1 MKNKIILLIM
11 VIPLLFMLVVYGV
24 GKTISVVVD
33 IPVSGIQITS
43 QHEDGLLSLD
53 MAEYKGDFRLEAQ
66 VLPAEAKNR
75 GYSITVDPVDSENA
89 PISFTNDGTLVIN
102 DTGKAKV
109 TVTSDERA
117 FTDSIIVSVT
127 SSKLINL
134 YPSLT
139 KDDVFN
145 PEAVVLTPS
154 TEEGV
159 DYEATIKSGSYHMSV
174 AMHPSN
180 LSHSNLHWESDD
192 ENAIRVNALG
202 EMKAMLS
209 GTTYVTVSSPDGI
222 HGNLE
227 KKIKFNVETPSSITV
242 NGGGNGGTVFVSNEL
257 LTSTMV
263 LELPEGK
270 TKDDLKIEGEGV
282 TVDSVT
288 TPFSK
293 GNGVLVKLSFIDTK
307 AKQVRFSV
315 DGFSTFN
322 AVNLSFRNFAFDLTS
337 RTHLEYNKTNNGPD
351 GWSINYMFQKV
362 DSSVTYVV
370 DEKVHLEGVTYNWTA
385 NNDNVTITN
394 NNDGTASIKANKTGT
409 TILTVRANGEQLD
422 EPVYVQKTVTVVR
435 PIMSIEFQENTK
447 THGIGNF
454 LAVGDSRYNGKTLQR
469 DRVSQKMLLTYGN
482 GDVEGYAGKD
492 IIFESSDETVA
503 KPFLTIDDFKVDV
516 VSTGTV
522 TFTAKWKYGPYF
534 GESVSSHITLTAV
547 KDGVNVATYADLRT
561 ATEAK
566 KPVVLTDNV
575 MLGKKGATVSELESF
590 ATKMPTTYD
599 WTFYANQGLE
609 RPTVYYLINFQ
620 NDLYGNG
627 FEINGDYITRATDAT
642 GQPLLFKGPLDFVS
656 ARSMAS
662 VKAQDN
668 IVFLVSGDNVTIN
681 NVSLK
686 GCSDESLYNEG
697 KFELSLLNYV
707 GTTLEI
713 SSNATVK
720 NCRISNGRT
729 VTRVFGGD
737 GSKPIVDSIDEVD
750 VENERIN
757 VSIES
762 SIMTMAREFLLK
774 VGSNRAIKHNGNNN
788 NLGVGKLTKANG
800 GLYQP
805 YDYNNNTDD
814 YFYDT
819 YVLTDVTLKNS
830 VLASS
835 GIFAIGME
843 THFAGEM
850 LAGTGG
856 ISLDYW
862 KNLAATALP
871 SVLRMVGDVR
881 ILDWKNMAN
890 VDSSTL
896 IETSNL
902 TENLQF
908 LKLDIAKMLESF
920 AGTTGYE
927 DIIDKKGEEYR
938 VHSGIAMYGGGHN
951 YSYVDFTNMTSE
963 MFADYNVNLSILTKD
978 ATGNL
983 RPETD
988 PLYLQGSM
996 LPMAAGG
1003 SDFKF
1008 YMYNTDSTLSY
1019 EKQQQLIESNEAY
1032 VVIPA

>member
-11 VIPLLFMLVVYGV
+11 IIPLLFMLVVYGV

-43 QHEDGLLSLD
+43 QHENGLLSLD

-139 KDDVFN
+139 EDVF
-145 PEAVVLTPS
+145 ESAVALTPS

-159 DYEATIKSGSYHMSV
+159 DYEATIESGSYHMSV
-174 AMHPSN
+174 SMHPSN
-180 LSHSNLHWESDD
+180 LSHSNLSWKSDD
-192 ENAIRVNALG
+192 ENAISVNALG
-202 EMKAMLS
+202 AMKAMLS

-227 KKIKFNVETPSSITV
+227 KKIKFNVTKAGPPSGITV
-242 NGGGNGGTVFVSNEL
+242 NGGYGGTVFVSNEL
-257 LTSTMV
+257 RTSTMV

-270 TKDDLKIEGEGV
+270 TKDDLKIDGEGV
-282 TVDSVT
+282 TVDSVET
-288 TPFSK
+288 LSK
-293 GNGVLVKLSFIDTK
+293 GNRVLVKMSFALT
-307 AKQVRFSV
+307 ATQVKFSV
-315 DGFSTFN
+315 DGLSTFN
-322 AVNLSFRNFAFDLTS
+322 VVNLSFSNFAFDLTS
-337 RTHLEYNKTNNGPD
+337 RTHLEYNKTNDGSD
-351 GWSINYMFQKV
+351 GWSINDMFQKV

-370 DEKVHLEGVTYNWTA
+370 DEEVHLEGVTYNWTT
-385 NNDNVTITN
+385 NNDNVTVTN

-409 TILTVRANGEQLD
+409 TVLTVRAMKDGEQ
-422 EPVYVQKTVTVVR
+422 VGKTVQKTVTIVR
-435 PIMSIEFQENTK
+435 PIMSVEFQENTK

-482 GDVEGYAGKD
+482 GDIEGYAGKD

-503 KPFLTIDDFKVDV
+503 KSFLTIDDFKIDV

-547 KDGVNVATYADLRT
+547 KDGVNVSTYADLKT

-856 ISLDYW
+856 ISLDFW

-881 ILDWKNMAN
+881 ILDWKNMKN

-988 PLYLQGSM
+988 PLYMQGSM

-1003 SDFKF
+1003 ADFKF

>member
-1 MKNKIILLIM
+1 MKNKVILLIM
-11 VIPLLFMLVVYGV
+11 MIPLLFMLVVYGV
-24 GKTISVVVD
+24 SKTISIVVD

-43 QHEDGLLSLD
+43 QHENGLLSLD

-75 GYSITVDPVDSENA
+75 GYSITVDPVDSETA
-89 PISFTNDGTLVIN
+89 PISFASDGTLVIN

-139 KDDVFN
+139 EDVF
-145 PEAVVLTPS
+145 ESAVALTPS

-159 DYEATIKSGSYHMSV
+159 DYEATIESGSYHMSV

-180 LSHSNLHWESDD
+180 LSHSNLLWESDD
-192 ENAIRVNALG
+192 ENAISVNALG
-202 EMKAMLS
+202 AMKAMLS

-227 KKIKFNVETPSSITV
+227 KKIKFNVTKTETPSGITV
-242 NGGGNGGTVFVSNEL
+242 NGGNGGTVFVSNEL
-257 LTSTMV
+257 PTSTMV

-270 TKDDLKIEGEGV
+270 TAADLDIEGAGV

-288 TPFSK
+288 TLSK
-293 GNGVLVKLSFIDTK
+293 DNRVLVKMSFLTS
-307 AKQVRFSV
+307 ATQVKFSV
-315 DGFSTFN
+315 DGLSTFN
-322 AVNLSFRNFAFDLTS
+322 VVNLSFSNFAFDLTS
-337 RTHLEYNKTNNGPD
+337 RTHLEYNKTNDGSD
-351 GWSINYMFQKV
+351 GWSINDMFQKV

-370 DEKVHLEGVTYNWTA
+370 DEEVHLEGVTYNWTT
-385 NNDNVTITN
+385 NNDNITVTN

-409 TILTVRANGEQLD
+409 TVLSVRAMKDGEQ
-422 EPVYVQKTVTVVR
+422 VGKTVQKTVSVVR

-454 LAVGDSRYNGKTLQR
+454 LAVGDSRYNGKALQR

-492 IIFESSDETVA
+492 IIFESSDEAVA

-534 GESVSSHITLTAV
+534 GESVSSRITLTAV
-547 KDGVNVATYADLRT
+547 KDGVNVSTYADLRT

-575 MLGKKGATVSELESF
+575 MLGKKDATVSELESF
-590 ATKMPTTYD
+590 ATKMPTTFD

-737 GSKPIVDSIDEVD
+737 GSKPIVNSIDEVD
-750 VENERIN
+750 VENERIH

-762 SIMTMAREFLLK
+762 SIMTMAREFILK
-774 VGSNRAIKHNGNNN
+774 IGSNRAIKHDGNNK
-788 NLGVGKLTKANG
+788 NLDAGKLTKANG
-800 GLYQP
+800 SLYKP

-814 YFYDT
+814 YFYNT

-843 THFAGEM
+843 AHFAGEM

-856 ISLDYW
+856 ISLDFW

-881 ILDWKNMAN
+881 LLDWKNMSN

-927 DIIDKKGEEYR
+927 DIIDKKGEEHR

>member
-1 MKNKIILLIM
+1 MKNKVILLIM
-11 VIPLLFMLVVYGV
+11 MIPLLFMLVVYGV
-24 GKTISVVVD
+24 SKTISIVVD

-43 QHEDGLLSLD
+43 QHENGLLSLD

-89 PISFTNDGTLVIN
+89 PISFASDGTLVIN

-139 KDDVFN
+139 EDVF
-145 PEAVVLTPS
+145 ESAVALTPS

-159 DYEATIKSGSYHMSV
+159 DYEATIESGSYHMSV

-180 LSHSNLHWESDD
+180 LSHSNLSWKSDD

-227 KKIKFNVETPSSITV
+227 KKIKFNVTKTETPSGITV
-242 NGGGNGGTVFVSNEL
+242 NGGNGGTVFVSNEL
-257 LTSTMV
+257 PTSTMV

-270 TKDDLKIEGEGV
+270 TAADLDIEGAGV

-288 TPFSK
+288 TLSK
-293 GNGVLVKLSFIDTK
+293 DNRVLVKMSFLTS
-307 AKQVRFSV
+307 ATQVKFSV
-315 DGFSTFN
+315 DGLSTFN
-322 AVNLSFRNFAFDLTS
+322 VVNLSFSNFAFDLTS
-337 RTHLEYNKTNNGPD
+337 RTHLEYNKTNDGSD
-351 GWSINYMFQKV
+351 GWSINDMFQKV

-370 DEKVHLEGVTYNWTA
+370 DEEVHLEGVTYNWAT
-385 NNDNVTITN
+385 NNDNIIVTN

-409 TILTVRANGEQLD
+409 TVLSVRAMKDGEQ
-422 EPVYVQKTVTVVR
+422 VGKTVQKTVTVVR

-454 LAVGDSRYNGKTLQR
+454 LAVGDSRYNGKALQR
-469 DRVSQKMLLTYGN
+469 DRVSQKMLLTFGN

-492 IIFESSDETVA
+492 IIFESSDEGVA
-503 KPFLTIDDFKVDV
+503 KPFLTIDDFKIDV
-516 VSTGTV
+516 VSTGKV

-534 GESVSSHITLTAV
+534 GESVFSHITLTAV
-547 KDGVNVATYADLRT
+547 KDGVNVSTYADLRT

-575 MLGKKGATVSELESF
+575 MLGKKDATITELESF
-590 ATKMPTTYD
+590 ATKMPTTFD

-627 FEINGDYITRATDAT
+627 FEINGDYMTRATDAT

-737 GSKPIVDSIDEVD
+737 GSKPIVNSIDEVD

-762 SIMTMAREFLLK
+762 SIMTMAREFILK
-774 VGSNRAIKHNGNNN
+774 VGSNRAIKHDGNNK
-788 NLGVGKLTKANG
+788 NLNAGMLTKANG
-800 GLYQP
+800 IPYQP

-814 YFYDT
+814 YFYNT

-862 KNLAATALP
+862 KNLAGTSLP
-871 SVLRMVGDVR
+871 SVLRLVGDVR
-881 ILDWKNMAN
+881 LLDWKNMSN

-920 AGTTGYE
+920 AGTAGYE
-927 DIIDKKGEEYR
+927 DIIDKKGEEKR

-988 PLYLQGSM
+988 PLYMQGSM

>member
-1 MKNKIILLIM
+1 MKNKVILLIM
-11 VIPLLFMLVVYGV
+11 MIPLLFMLVVYGV
-24 GKTISVVVD
+24 SKTISIVVD

-43 QHEDGLLSLD
+43 QHENGLLSLD

-75 GYSITVDPVDSENA
+75 GYSITVDPVDSETA
-89 PISFTNDGTLVIN
+89 PISFASDGTLVIN

-139 KDDVFN
+139 EDVF
-145 PEAVVLTPS
+145 ESAVALTPS

-159 DYEATIKSGSYHMSV
+159 DYEATIESGSYHMSV

-180 LSHSNLHWESDD
+180 LSHSNLSWKSDD
-192 ENAIRVNALG
+192 ENAISVNALG
-202 EMKAMLS
+202 AMKAMLS

-227 KKIKFNVETPSSITV
+227 KKIKFNVTKTETPSGITV
-242 NGGGNGGTVFVSNEL
+242 NGGNGGTVFLSNEL
-257 LTSTMV
+257 PTSTMV

-270 TKDDLKIEGEGV
+270 TAADLDIEGAGV

-288 TPFSK
+288 PLSK
-293 GNGVLVKLSFIDTK
+293 DNRVLVKMSFLTS
-307 AKQVRFSV
+307 ATQVKFSV
-315 DGFSTFN
+315 DGLSTFN
-322 AVNLSFRNFAFDLTS
+322 VVNLSFSNFAFDLTS
-337 RTHLEYNKTNNGPD
+337 RTHLEYNKTNDGSD
-351 GWSINYMFQKV
+351 GWSVNDMFQKV

-370 DEKVHLEGVTYNWTA
+370 DEEVHLEGVTYNWTT
-385 NNDNVTITN
+385 NNDNVTVTN

-409 TILTVRANGEQLD
+409 TVLTVRAMKDGEQ
-422 EPVYVQKTVTVVR
+422 VGKTVQKTVTVVR

-454 LAVGDSRYNGKTLQR
+454 LAVGDSRYNGKALQR

-492 IIFESSDETVA
+492 IIFESSDEAVA

-534 GESVSSHITLTAV
+534 GESVFSHITLTAV
-547 KDGVNVATYADLRT
+547 KDGVNVSTYADLRT

-575 MLGKKGATVSELESF
+575 MLGKKDATVSELESF
-590 ATKMPTTYD
+590 ATKMPTTFD

-737 GSKPIVDSIDEVD
+737 GSKPIVNSIDEVD

-762 SIMTMAREFLLK
+762 SIMTMAREFILK
-774 VGSNRAIKHNGNNN
+774 IGSNRAIKHDGNNK
-788 NLGVGKLTKANG
+788 NLNAGMLAKANG
-800 GLYQP
+800 SPYQP

-814 YFYDT
+814 YFYNT

-843 THFAGEM
+843 AHFAGEM

-862 KNLAATALP
+862 KNLAGTSLP
-871 SVLRMVGDVR
+871 SVLRLVGDVR
-881 ILDWKNMAN
+881 ILDWKNMSN

-920 AGTTGYE
+920 AGTPGYE

-1008 YMYNTDSTLSY
+1008 YMYNSDSTLSY
-1019 EKQQQLIESNEAY
+1019 DRQQQLIESNEAY

>member
-11 VIPLLFMLVVYGV
+11 IIPLLFMLVVYGV

-43 QHEDGLLSLD
+43 QHENGLLSLD

-75 GYSITVDPVDSENA
+75 GYSITVDPVDSETA

-139 KDDVFN
+139 EDVF
-145 PEAVVLTPS
+145 ESAVALTPS

-159 DYEATIKSGSYHMSV
+159 DYEATIESGSYHMSV
-174 AMHPSN
+174 SMHPSN
-180 LSHSNLHWESDD
+180 LSHSNLSWKSDD
-192 ENAIRVNALG
+192 ENALSVNALG
-202 EMKAMLS
+202 AMKAMLS

-227 KKIKFNVETPSSITV
+227 KKIKFNVTKTETPSGITV
-242 NGGGNGGTVFVSNEL
+242 NGGNGGTVFVSNEL
-257 LTSTMV
+257 PTSTMV

-270 TKDDLKIEGEGV
+270 TAADLDIEGAGV

-288 TPFSK
+288 TLSK
-293 GNGVLVKLSFIDTK
+293 NNRVLVKMSFLTS
-307 AKQVRFSV
+307 ATQVKFSV
-315 DGFSTFN
+315 DGLSTFN
-322 AVNLSFRNFAFDLTS
+322 VVNLSFSNFAFDLTS
-337 RTHLEYNKTNNGPD
+337 RTHLEYNKTNDGSD
-351 GWSINYMFQKV
+351 GWSINDMFQKV

-370 DEKVHLEGVTYNWTA
+370 DEEVHLEGVTYNWTT
-385 NNDNVTITN
+385 NNDNVTVTN

-409 TILTVRANGEQLD
+409 TVLTVRAMKDGEQ
-422 EPVYVQKTVTVVR
+422 VGKTVQKTVTVVR

-482 GDVEGYAGKD
+482 GDIEGYAGKD

-534 GESVSSHITLTAV
+534 GESVSSHITITAV
-547 KDGVNVATYADLRT
+547 KDGVNVSTYADLKT

-627 FEINGDYITRATDAT
+627 FELNGDYITRATDAT

-713 SSNATVK
+713 SSSATVK

-800 GLYQP
+800 SLYQP

-814 YFYDT
+814 YFYNT

-856 ISLDYW
+856 ISLDFW

-881 ILDWKNMAN
+881 ILDWKNMKN

-988 PLYLQGSM
+988 PLYMQGSM

-1003 SDFKF
+1003 ADFKF

>member
-11 VIPLLFMLVVYGV
+11 IIPLLFMLVVYGV

-43 QHEDGLLSLD
+43 QHENGLLSLD

-75 GYSITVDPVDSENA
+75 GYSITVDPVDSETA

-139 KDDVFN
+139 EDVF
-145 PEAVVLTPS
+145 ESAVALTPS

-159 DYEATIKSGSYHMSV
+159 DYEATIESGSYHMSV
-174 AMHPSN
+174 SMHPSN
-180 LSHSNLHWESDD
+180 LSHSNLSWKSDD
-192 ENAIRVNALG
+192 ENALSVNALG
-202 EMKAMLS
+202 AMKAMLS

-227 KKIKFNVETPSSITV
+227 KKIKFNVTKTETPSGITV
-242 NGGGNGGTVFVSNEL
+242 NGGNGGTVFVSNEL
-257 LTSTMV
+257 PTSTMV

-270 TKDDLKIEGEGV
+270 TAADLDIEGAGV

-288 TPFSK
+288 TLSK
-293 GNGVLVKLSFIDTK
+293 NNRVLVKMSFLTS
-307 AKQVRFSV
+307 ATQVKFSV
-315 DGFSTFN
+315 DGLSTFN
-322 AVNLSFRNFAFDLTS
+322 VVNLSFSNFAFDLTS
-337 RTHLEYNKTNNGPD
+337 RTHLEYNKTNDGSD
-351 GWSINYMFQKV
+351 GWSINDMFQKV

-370 DEKVHLEGVTYNWTA
+370 DEEVHLEGVTYNWTT
-385 NNDNVTITN
+385 NNDNVTVTN

-409 TILTVRANGEQLD
+409 TVLTVRAMKDGEQ
-422 EPVYVQKTVTVVR
+422 VGKTVQKTVTVVR

-482 GDVEGYAGKD
+482 GDIEGYAGKD

-534 GESVSSHITLTAV
+534 GESVSSHITITAV
-547 KDGVNVATYADLRT
+547 KDGVNVSTYADLKT

-627 FEINGDYITRATDAT
+627 FELNGDYITRATDAT

-713 SSNATVK
+713 SSSATVK

-814 YFYDT
+814 YFYNT

-856 ISLDYW
+856 ISLDFW

-881 ILDWKNMAN
+881 ILDWKNMKN

-988 PLYLQGSM
+988 PLYMQGSM

-1003 SDFKF
+1003 ADFKF

>member
-1 MKNKIILLIM
+1 MKNKVILLIM
-11 VIPLLFMLVVYGV
+11 MIPLLFMLVVYGV
-24 GKTISVVVD
+24 SKTISIVVD

-43 QHEDGLLSLD
+43 QHENGLLSLD

-89 PISFTNDGTLVIN
+89 PISFASDGTLVIN

-139 KDDVFN
+139 EDVF
-145 PEAVVLTPS
+145 ESAVALTPS

-159 DYEATIKSGSYHMSV
+159 DYEATIESGSYHMSV

-180 LSHSNLHWESDD
+180 LSHSNLSWESDD
-192 ENAIRVNALG
+192 ENAVSVNALG

-227 KKIKFNVETPSSITV
+227 KKIKFNVTKTETPSGITV
-242 NGGGNGGTVFVSNEL
+242 NGGNGGTVFVSNEL
-257 LTSTMV
+257 PTSTMV

-270 TKDDLKIEGEGV
+270 TAADLDIEGAGV

-288 TPFSK
+288 TLSK
-293 GNGVLVKLSFIDTK
+293 DNRVLVKMSFLTSST
-307 AKQVRFSV
+307 QVKFSV
-315 DGFSTFN
+315 DGLSTFN
-322 AVNLSFRNFAFDLTS
+322 VVNLSFSNFAFDLTS
-337 RTHLEYNKTNNGPD
+337 RTHLEYNKTNDGSD
-351 GWSINYMFQKV
+351 GWSVNDMFQKV

-370 DEKVHLEGVTYNWTA
+370 DEEVHLEGVTYNWTT
-385 NNDNVTITN
+385 NNDNVTVTN

-409 TILTVRANGEQLD
+409 TVLSVRAMKNGEQ
-422 EPVYVQKTVTVVR
+422 VGKTVQKTVTVVR

-454 LAVGDSRYNGKTLQR
+454 LAVGDSRYNGKALQR

-482 GDVEGYAGKD
+482 GNVEGYAGKD
-492 IIFESSDETVA
+492 IIFESSDEGVA

-522 TFTAKWKYGPYF
+522 TFAAKWKYGPYF
-534 GESVSSHITLTAV
+534 GESVFSHITLTAV
-547 KDGVNVATYADLRT
+547 KDGVNVSTYADLRT

-575 MLGKKGATVSELESF
+575 MLGKKDATVSELESF
-590 ATKMPTTYD
+590 ATKMPTTFD

-729 VTRVFGGD
+729 VTRIFGGD
-737 GSKPIVDSIDEVD
+737 GSKPIVNSIDEVD

-762 SIMTMAREFLLK
+762 SIMTMAREFILK
-774 VGSNRAIKHNGNNN
+774 VGSNRAIKHDGNNKN
-788 NLGVGKLTKANG
+788 IDAGKLTKANG
-800 GLYQP
+800 SLYKP

-814 YFYDT
+814 YFYNT

-843 THFAGEM
+843 AHFAGEM

-862 KNLAATALP
+862 KNLAGTSLP
-871 SVLRMVGDVR
+871 SVLRLVGDVR
-881 ILDWKNMAN
+881 ILDWKNMSN

-920 AGTTGYE
+920 AGTPGYE

-978 ATGNL
+978 ANGNP

-1008 YMYNTDSTLSY
+1008 YMYNSGSTLSY
-1019 EKQQQLIESNEAY
+1019 DRQQQLIESNEAY

>member
-1 MKNKIILLIM
+1 MKNKVILLIM
-11 VIPLLFMLVVYGV
+11 MIPLLFMLVVYGV
-24 GKTISVVVD
+24 SKTISIVVD

-43 QHEDGLLSLD
+43 QHENGLLSLD

-89 PISFTNDGTLVIN
+89 PISFASDGTLVIN

-139 KDDVFN
+139 EDVF
-145 PEAVVLTPS
+145 ESAVALTPS

-159 DYEATIKSGSYHMSV
+159 DYEATIESGSYHMSV

-180 LSHSNLHWESDD
+180 LSHSNLLWESDD

-227 KKIKFNVETPSSITV
+227 KKIKFNVTKTETPSGITV
-242 NGGGNGGTVFVSNEL
+242 NGGNGGTVFVSNEL
-257 LTSTMV
+257 PTSTMV

-270 TKDDLKIEGEGV
+270 TAADLEIEGAGV

-288 TPFSK
+288 TLSK
-293 GNGVLVKLSFIDTK
+293 DNRVLVKMSFLTS
-307 AKQVRFSV
+307 ATQVKFSV
-315 DGFSTFN
+315 DSLSTFN
-322 AVNLSFRNFAFDLTS
+322 VVNLSFSNFAFDLTS
-337 RTHLEYNKTNNGPD
+337 RTHLEYNKTNDGSD
-351 GWSINYMFQKV
+351 GWSVNDMFQKV

-370 DEKVHLEGVTYNWTA
+370 DEEVHLEGVTYNWTT
-385 NNDNVTITN
+385 NNDNITVTN

-409 TILTVRANGEQLD
+409 TVLSVRAMKNGEQ
-422 EPVYVQKTVTVVR
+422 VGKTVQKTVTVVR

-454 LAVGDSRYNGKTLQR
+454 LAVGDSRYNGKALQR

-482 GDVEGYAGKD
+482 GNVEGYAGKD
-492 IIFESSDETVA
+492 IIFESSDEAVA

-534 GESVSSHITLTAV
+534 GESVFSHITLTAV
-547 KDGVNVATYADLRT
+547 KDGVNVSTYADLRT

-575 MLGKKGATVSELESF
+575 MLGKKDATITELESF
-590 ATKMPTTYD
+590 ATKMPTTFD
-599 WTFYANQGLE
+599 WTFYANQGFE

-737 GSKPIVDSIDEVD
+737 GSKPIVNSIDEVD
-750 VENERIN
+750 IENERIN

-762 SIMTMAREFLLK
+762 SIMTMAREFILK
-774 VGSNRAIKHNGNNN
+774 VGSNRAIKHDGNNK
-788 NLGVGKLTKANG
+788 NLNAGKLAKANG
-800 GLYQP
+800 SPYQP

-814 YFYDT
+814 YFYNT

-862 KNLAATALP
+862 KNLAGTSLP
-871 SVLRMVGDVR
+871 SVLRLVGDVR
-881 ILDWKNMAN
+881 LLDWKNMSN

-920 AGTTGYE
+920 AGTPGYE

-978 ATGNL
+978 ANGNP

-1008 YMYNTDSTLSY
+1008 YMYNSGSTLSY
-1019 EKQQQLIESNEAY
+1019 DRQQQLIESNEAY

>member
-1 MKNKIILLIM
+1 MKNKVILLIM
-11 VIPLLFMLVVYGV
+11 MIPLLFMLVVYGV
-24 GKTISVVVD
+24 SKTISIVVD

-43 QHEDGLLSLD
+43 QHENGLLSLD

-75 GYSITVDPVDSENA
+75 GYSITVDPVDSETA
-89 PISFTNDGTLVIN
+89 PISFASDGTLVIN

-139 KDDVFN
+139 EDVF
-145 PEAVVLTPS
+145 ESAVALTPS

-159 DYEATIKSGSYHMSV
+159 DYEATIESGSYHMSV

-180 LSHSNLHWESDD
+180 LSHSNLSWESDD

-227 KKIKFNVETPSSITV
+227 KKIKFNVTKTETPSGITV
-242 NGGGNGGTVFVSNEL
+242 NGGNGGTVFVSNEL
-257 LTSTMV
+257 PTSTMV

-270 TKDDLKIEGEGV
+270 TAADLEIEGAGV

-288 TPFSK
+288 TLSK
-293 GNGVLVKLSFIDTK
+293 DNRVLVKMSFLTS
-307 AKQVRFSV
+307 ATQVKFSV
-315 DGFSTFN
+315 DGLSTFN
-322 AVNLSFRNFAFDLTS
+322 VVNLSFSNFAFDLTS
-337 RTHLEYNKTNNGPD
+337 RTHLEYNKTNDGSD
-351 GWSINYMFQKV
+351 GWSVNDMFQKV

-370 DEKVHLEGVTYNWTA
+370 DEEVHLEGVTYNWTT
-385 NNDNVTITN
+385 NNDNITVTN

-409 TILTVRANGEQLD
+409 TVLSVRAMKDGEQ
-422 EPVYVQKTVTVVR
+422 VGKTVQKTVTVVR

-492 IIFESSDETVA
+492 IIFESSDEGVA

-547 KDGVNVATYADLRT
+547 KDGVNVSTYADLRT

-575 MLGKKGATVSELESF
+575 MLGKKDATVSELESF
-590 ATKMPTTYD
+590 ATKMPTTFD

-737 GSKPIVDSIDEVD
+737 GSKPIVNSIDEVD

-762 SIMTMAREFLLK
+762 SIMTMAREFILK
-774 VGSNRAIKHNGNNN
+774 IGSNRAIKHDGNNK
-788 NLGVGKLTKANG
+788 NLNAGKLTKANG
-800 GLYQP
+800 SLYKP

-814 YFYDT
+814 YFYNT

-862 KNLAATALP
+862 KNLAGTSLP
-871 SVLRMVGDVR
+871 SVLRLVGDVR
-881 ILDWKNMAN
+881 LLDWKNMSN

-920 AGTTGYE
+920 AGTPGYE

-978 ATGNL
+978 ANGNP

>member
-1 MKNKIILLIM
+1 MKNKVILLIM
-11 VIPLLFMLVVYGV
+11 MIPLLFMLVVYGV
-24 GKTISVVVD
+24 SKTISIVVD

-43 QHEDGLLSLD
+43 QHENGLLSLD

-75 GYSITVDPVDSENA
+75 GYSITVDPVDSETA
-89 PISFTNDGTLVIN
+89 PISFASDGTLVIN

-139 KDDVFN
+139 EDVF
-145 PEAVVLTPS
+145 ESAVALTPS

-159 DYEATIKSGSYHMSV
+159 DYEATIESGSYHMSV

-180 LSHSNLHWESDD
+180 LSHSNLLWESDD
-192 ENAIRVNALG
+192 ENAISVNALG
-202 EMKAMLS
+202 AMKAMLS

-227 KKIKFNVETPSSITV
+227 KKIKFNVTKTETPSGITV
-242 NGGGNGGTVFVSNEL
+242 NGGNGGTVFVSNEL
-257 LTSTMV
+257 PTSTMV

-270 TKDDLKIEGEGV
+270 TAADLDIEGAGV

-288 TPFSK
+288 TLSK
-293 GNGVLVKLSFIDTK
+293 DNRVLVKMSFLTS
-307 AKQVRFSV
+307 ATQVKFSV
-315 DGFSTFN
+315 DGLSTFN
-322 AVNLSFRNFAFDLTS
+322 VVNLSFSNFAFDLTS
-337 RTHLEYNKTNNGPD
+337 RTHLEYNKTNDGSD
-351 GWSINYMFQKV
+351 GWSINDMFQKV

-370 DEKVHLEGVTYNWTA
+370 DEEVHLEGVTYNWTT
-385 NNDNVTITN
+385 NNDNITVTN

-409 TILTVRANGEQLD
+409 TVLSVRAMKDGEQ
-422 EPVYVQKTVTVVR
+422 VGKTVQKTVSVVR

-454 LAVGDSRYNGKTLQR
+454 LAVGDSRYNGKALQR

-492 IIFESSDETVA
+492 IIFESSDEAVA

-516 VSTGTV
+516 VSTGKV

-534 GESVSSHITLTAV
+534 GESVSSRITLTAV
-547 KDGVNVATYADLRT
+547 KDGVNVSTYADLRT

-575 MLGKKGATVSELESF
+575 MLGKKDATVSELESF
-590 ATKMPTTYD
+590 ATKMPTTFD

-737 GSKPIVDSIDEVD
+737 GSKPIVNSIDEVD
-750 VENERIN
+750 VENERIH

-762 SIMTMAREFLLK
+762 SIMTMAREFILK
-774 VGSNRAIKHNGNNN
+774 IGSNRAIKHDGNNK
-788 NLGVGKLTKANG
+788 NLDAGKLTKANG
-800 GLYQP
+800 SLYKP

-814 YFYDT
+814 YFYNT

-843 THFAGEM
+843 AHFAGEM

-856 ISLDYW
+856 ISLDFW

-881 ILDWKNMAN
+881 LLDWKNMSN

-927 DIIDKKGEEYR
+927 DIIDKKGEEHR

>member
-11 VIPLLFMLVVYGV
+11 IIPLLFMLVVYGV

-43 QHEDGLLSLD
+43 QHENGLLSLD

-139 KDDVFN
+139 EDVF
-145 PEAVVLTPS
+145 ESAVALTPS

-159 DYEATIKSGSYHMSV
+159 DYEATIESGSYHMSV

-180 LSHSNLHWESDD
+180 LSHSNLSWKSDD
-192 ENAIRVNALG
+192 ENAISVNALG
-202 EMKAMLS
+202 AMKAMLS

-227 KKIKFNVETPSSITV
+227 KKIKFNVTKTETPSGITV
-242 NGGGNGGTVFVSNEL
+242 NGGYGGTVFVSNEL
-257 LTSTMV
+257 RTSTMV

-270 TKDDLKIEGEGV
+270 TKDDLKIDGEGV
-282 TVDSVT
+282 TVDSVET
-288 TPFSK
+288 LSK
-293 GNGVLVKLSFIDTK
+293 GNRVLVKMSFALT
-307 AKQVRFSV
+307 ATQVKFSV
-315 DGFSTFN
+315 DGLSTFN
-322 AVNLSFRNFAFDLTS
+322 VVNLSFSNFAFDLTS
-337 RTHLEYNKTNNGPD
+337 RTHLEYNKTNDGSD
-351 GWSINYMFQKV
+351 GWSINDMFQKV

-370 DEKVHLEGVTYNWTA
+370 DEEVHLEGVTYNWTT
-385 NNDNVTITN
+385 NNNNITVTN

-409 TILTVRANGEQLD
+409 TVLTVRAMKDGEQ
-422 EPVYVQKTVTVVR
+422 VGKTVQKTVTVVR
-435 PIMSIEFQENTK
+435 PIMSVEFQENTK

-482 GDVEGYAGKD
+482 GDIEGYAGKD
-492 IIFESSDETVA
+492 IIFESSDEAVA

-547 KDGVNVATYADLRT
+547 KDGVNVSTYADLKT

-575 MLGKKGATVSELESF
+575 MLGKKGATVSELETF

-627 FEINGDYITRATDAT
+627 FELNGDYITRATDAT

-713 SSNATVK
+713 SSSATVK

-800 GLYQP
+800 SPYQP

-814 YFYDT
+814 YFYNT

-835 GIFAIGME
+835 GVFAIGME

-856 ISLDYW
+856 ISLDFW

-881 ILDWKNMAN
+881 ILDWKNMKN

-988 PLYLQGSM
+988 PLYMQGSM

-1003 SDFKF
+1003 ADFKF

>member
-11 VIPLLFMLVVYGV
+11 IIPLLFMLVVYGV

-43 QHEDGLLSLD
+43 QHENGLLSLD

-139 KDDVFN
+139 EDVF
-145 PEAVVLTPS
+145 ESAVALTHS

-159 DYEATIKSGSYHMSV
+159 DYEATIESGSYHMSV
-174 AMHPSN
+174 AMYPSN
-180 LSHSNLHWESDD
+180 LSHSNLSWKSDD
-192 ENAIRVNALG
+192 ENAISVNALG
-202 EMKAMLS
+202 AMKAMLS

-227 KKIKFNVETPSSITV
+227 KKIKFNVTKTETPSGITV
-242 NGGGNGGTVFVSNEL
+242 NGGYGGTVFVSNEL
-257 LTSTMV
+257 RTSTMV

-270 TKDDLKIEGEGV
+270 TAADLDIEGAGV

-288 TPFSK
+288 TLSK
-293 GNGVLVKLSFIDTK
+293 DNRVLVKMSFLTS
-307 AKQVRFSV
+307 ATQVKFSV
-315 DGFSTFN
+315 DGLSTFN
-322 AVNLSFRNFAFDLTS
+322 VVNLSFSNFAFDLTS
-337 RTHLEYNKTNNGPD
+337 RTHLEYNKTNDGSD
-351 GWSINYMFQKV
+351 GWSINDMFQKV

-370 DEKVHLEGVTYNWTA
+370 DEEVHLEGVTYNWTT
-385 NNDNVTITN
+385 NNDNVTVTN

-409 TILTVRANGEQLD
+409 TVLTVRAMKDGEQ
-422 EPVYVQKTVTVVR
+422 VGKTVQKTVTVVR
-435 PIMSIEFQENTK
+435 PIMSVEFQENTK

-482 GDVEGYAGKD
+482 GDIEGYAGKD
-492 IIFESSDETVA
+492 IIFESSDEAVA
-503 KPFLTIDDFKVDV
+503 KPFLTIDDFKIDV

-547 KDGVNVATYADLRT
+547 KDGVNVSTYADLRT

-575 MLGKKGATVSELESF
+575 MLGKKGATVSELETF

-713 SSNATVK
+713 SSSATVK

-757 VSIES
+757 ISIES

-800 GLYQP
+800 SLYQP

-814 YFYDT
+814 YFYNT

-856 ISLDYW
+856 ISLDFW

-881 ILDWKNMAN
+881 ILDWKNMKN

-988 PLYLQGSM
+988 PLYMQGSM

-1003 SDFKF
+1003 ADFKF

>member
-11 VIPLLFMLVVYGV
+11 IIPLLFMLVVYGV

-75 GYSITVDPVDSENA
+75 GYSITVDPVDSENS
-89 PISFTNDGTLVIN
+89 PISFTSDGTLVIN

-139 KDDVFN
+139 EDIF
-145 PEAVVLTPS
+145 ESAVALTPS

-159 DYEATIKSGSYHMSV
+159 DYEATIESGSYHMSV

-180 LSHSNLHWESDD
+180 LSHSNLSWKSND

-227 KKIKFNVETPSSITV
+227 KKIKFNVTKTETPSGITV
-242 NGGGNGGTVFVSNEL
+242 NGGNGGTVFVSNEL
-257 LTSTMV
+257 PTSTMV

-270 TKDDLKIEGEGV
+270 TAADLDIEGTGV

-288 TPFSK
+288 TLSK
-293 GNGVLVKLSFIDTK
+293 DNRVLVKLSFLTS
-307 AKQVRFSV
+307 ATQVKFSV
-315 DGFSTFN
+315 DGLGTFN
-322 AVNLSFRNFAFDLTS
+322 VVNLSFSNFAFDLTS
-337 RTHLEYNKTNNGPD
+337 RTHLEYNKTNDGSD
-351 GWSINYMFQKV
+351 GWSINDMFQKV

-370 DEKVHLEGVTYNWTA
+370 DEEVHLEGVTYNWTT
-385 NNDNVTITN
+385 NNDNVTVTN

-409 TILTVRANGEQLD
+409 TVLTVRAMKDDEQ
-422 EPVYVQKTVTVVR
+422 VGKTVQKTVTVVR

-454 LAVGDSRYNGKTLQR
+454 LAVGDSRYNGKALQR

-534 GESVSSHITLTAV
+534 GESVFSHITLTAV
-547 KDGVNVATYADLRT
+547 KDGVNVATYADLKT

-575 MLGKKGATVSELESF
+575 MLGKKGATVTELESF

-642 GQPLLFKGPLDFVS
+642 GRLPLLFKGPLDFVS
-656 ARSMAS
+656 ANSAAS

-686 GCSDESLYNEG
+686 GCSDESLYDEG
-697 KFELSLLNYV
+697 KFKLSLLNYV

-737 GSKPIVDSIDEVD
+737 GSKPIVESIDEVD

-762 SIMTMAREFLLK
+762 SILTMAREFLLK
-774 VGSNRAIKHNGNNN
+774 VGSNRAIKHDGNDK
-788 NLGVGKLTKANG
+788 NLNVGKLTKANG
-800 GLYQP
+800 SLYQP

-814 YFYDT
+814 YFYNT

-850 LAGTGG
+850 LAGTGR
-856 ISLDYW
+856 ISLPFW
-862 KNLAATALP
+862 ENLAATALP

-881 ILDWKNMAN
+881 ILDWKDLKN

-896 IETSNL
+896 IETLNIPDNL
-902 TENLQF
+902 KFLNLN
-908 LKLDIAKMLESF
+908 IAEMLESF
-920 AGTTGYE
+920 ADTTGYE
-927 DIIDKKGEEYR
+927 DIIDKKGEEKR

-951 YSYVDFTNMTSE
+951 YSYVDFTDMTSE

-978 ATGNL
+978 ANGNL
-983 RPETD
+983 RPEDD
-988 PLYLQGSM
+988 PLYMQGSL

-1003 SDFKF
+1003 TDFKF

>member
-11 VIPLLFMLVVYGV
+11 IIPLLFMLVVYGV

-75 GYSITVDPVDSENA
+75 GYSISVDPVDSENA

-139 KDDVFN
+139 EDVF
-145 PEAVVLTPS
+145 ESAVALTPS

-159 DYEATIKSGSYHMSV
+159 DYEATIESGSYHMSV

-227 KKIKFNVETPSSITV
+227 KKIKFNVTKTETPSGITV
-242 NGGGNGGTVFVSNEL
+242 NGGNGGTVFVSNEL
-257 LTSTMV
+257 PTSTMV

-270 TKDDLKIEGEGV
+270 TAADLDIEGAGV

-288 TPFSK
+288 TLSK
-293 GNGVLVKLSFIDTK
+293 DNRVLVKMSFLTS
-307 AKQVRFSV
+307 ATQVKFSV
-315 DGFSTFN
+315 DGLSTFN
-322 AVNLSFRNFAFDLTS
+322 VINLSFSNFAFDLTS
-337 RTHLEYNKTNNGPD
+337 RTHLEYNKTNDGSD
-351 GWSINYMFQKV
+351 GWSINDMFQKV

-370 DEKVHLEGVTYNWTA
+370 DEEVHLEGVTYNWTT
-385 NNDNVTITN
+385 NNDNVTVTN

-409 TILTVRANGEQLD
+409 TVLTVRAMKDGEQ
-422 EPVYVQKTVTVVR
+422 VGKTVQKTVTVVR

-482 GDVEGYAGKD
+482 GDIEGYAGKD
-492 IIFESSDETVA
+492 IIFESSDEMVA

-516 VSTGTV
+516 VSTGAV

-534 GESVSSHITLTAV
+534 GESVSSRITLTAV

-575 MLGKKGATVSELESF
+575 MLGKKGATVSELELF

-788 NLGVGKLTKANG
+788 NLNVGKLTKANG
-800 GLYQP
+800 SLYQP

-988 PLYLQGSM
+988 PLYMQGSM

-1003 SDFKF
+1003 ADFKF

>member
-11 VIPLLFMLVVYGV
+11 IIPLLFMLVVYGV

-139 KDDVFN
+139 EDVF
-145 PEAVVLTPS
+145 ESAVALTPS

-159 DYEATIKSGSYHMSV
+159 DYEATIESGSYHMSV

-180 LSHSNLHWESDD
+180 LSHSNLSWKSDD

-227 KKIKFNVETPSSITV
+227 KKIKFNVTKTETPSGITV
-242 NGGGNGGTVFVSNEL
+242 NGGNGGTVFVSNEL
-257 LTSTMV
+257 PTSTMV

-270 TKDDLKIEGEGV
+270 TAADLDIEGAGV

-288 TPFSK
+288 PLSK
-293 GNGVLVKLSFIDTK
+293 DNRVLVKLSFLTS
-307 AKQVRFSV
+307 ATQVKFSV
-315 DGFSTFN
+315 DGLSTFN
-322 AVNLSFRNFAFDLTS
+322 VVNLSFSNFAFDLTS
-337 RTHLEYNKTNNGPD
+337 RTHLEYNKTNDGSD
-351 GWSINYMFQKV
+351 GWSINDMFQKV

-370 DEKVHLEGVTYNWTA
+370 DEEVHLEGVTYNWTT
-385 NNDNVTITN
+385 NNDNVTVTN

-409 TILTVRANGEQLD
+409 TVLTVRAMKDGEQ
-422 EPVYVQKTVTVVR
+422 VGKTVQKTVTVVR

-454 LAVGDSRYNGKTLQR
+454 LAVGDSRYNGKALQR

-492 IIFESSDETVA
+492 IIFESSDEAVA

-534 GESVSSHITLTAV
+534 GESVSSRITLTAV
-547 KDGVNVATYADLRT
+547 KDGVNVSTYADLRT

-737 GSKPIVDSIDEVD
+737 GSKPIVESIDEVD

-762 SIMTMAREFLLK
+762 SILTMAREFLLK

-788 NLGVGKLTKANG
+788 NLGAGKLTKANG
-800 GLYQP
+800 SPYQP

-920 AGTTGYE
+920 AGTAGYE
-927 DIIDKKGEEYR
+927 DIIDKEGEEYR

-988 PLYLQGSM
+988 PLYMQGSM

>member
-1 MKNKIILLIM
+1 MKNKVILLIM
-11 VIPLLFMLVVYGV
+11 MIPLLFMLVVYGV
-24 GKTISVVVD
+24 SKTISIVVD

-43 QHEDGLLSLD
+43 QHENGLLSLD

-75 GYSITVDPVDSENA
+75 GYSITVDPVDSETA
-89 PISFTNDGTLVIN
+89 PISFASDGTLVIN

-139 KDDVFN
+139 EDVF
-145 PEAVVLTPS
+145 ESAVALTPS

-159 DYEATIKSGSYHMSV
+159 DYEATIESGSYHMSV

-180 LSHSNLHWESDD
+180 LSHSNLSWKSDD
-192 ENAIRVNALG
+192 ENAISVNALG
-202 EMKAMLS
+202 AMKAMLS

-227 KKIKFNVETPSSITV
+227 KKIKFNVTKTETPSGITV
-242 NGGGNGGTVFVSNEL
+242 NGGNGGTVFVSSEL
-257 LTSTMV
+257 PTSTMV

-270 TKDDLKIEGEGV
+270 TAADLDIEGAGV

-288 TPFSK
+288 TLSK
-293 GNGVLVKLSFIDTK
+293 GNRVLVKMSFLTS
-307 AKQVRFSV
+307 ATQVKFSV
-315 DGFSTFN
+315 DGLSTFN
-322 AVNLSFRNFAFDLTS
+322 VVNLSFSNFAFDLTS
-337 RTHLEYNKTNNGPD
+337 RTHLEYNKTNDGSD
-351 GWSINYMFQKV
+351 GWSVNDMFQKV

-370 DEKVHLEGVTYNWTA
+370 DEEVHLEGVTYNWTT
-385 NNDNVTITN
+385 NNDNITVTN

-409 TILTVRANGEQLD
+409 TVLTVRAMKDGEQ
-422 EPVYVQKTVTVVR
+422 VGKTVQKTVTVVR

-454 LAVGDSRYNGKTLQR
+454 LAVGDSRYNGKALQR

-492 IIFESSDETVA
+492 IIFESSDEAVA

-534 GESVSSHITLTAV
+534 GESVSSRITLTAV
-547 KDGVNVATYADLRT
+547 KDGVNVSTYADLRT

-575 MLGKKGATVSELESF
+575 MLGKKDATVSELESF
-590 ATKMPTTYD
+590 ATKMPTTFD

-642 GQPLLFKGPLDFVS
+642 GQPLLFKGPLDFVA

-737 GSKPIVDSIDEVD
+737 GSKPIVESIDEVD

-762 SIMTMAREFLLK
+762 SIMTMAREFILK
-774 VGSNRAIKHNGNNN
+774 VGSNRAIKHNGNNK
-788 NLGVGKLTKANG
+788 NLDAGKLTKADG
-800 GLYQP
+800 SLYQP

-814 YFYDT
+814 YFYET

-856 ISLDYW
+856 IPLDFW

-881 ILDWKNMAN
+881 VLDWKNMAN

-988 PLYLQGSM
+988 PLYLQGST